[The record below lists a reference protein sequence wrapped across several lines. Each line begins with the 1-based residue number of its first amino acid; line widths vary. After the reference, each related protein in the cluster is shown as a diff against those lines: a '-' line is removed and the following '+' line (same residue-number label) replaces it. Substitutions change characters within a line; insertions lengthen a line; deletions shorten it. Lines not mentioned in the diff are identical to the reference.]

1 MTDRRL
7 PSKIIAKK
15 KHSRVIF
22 WGILIAFISA
32 VSGFLLIY
40 FLDEGKDILNDS
52 NFIASDNTEVENKDP
67 SWEESVYNFEDMDK
81 FEEDVIADQAVE
93 NSELVQIFKEQERS
107 AKSPVKKEPKWL
119 KNAAPRP

>member
-22 WGILIAFISA
+22 WGIVIAFISA

-40 FLDEGKDILNDS
+40 FLDVGKGILNNPD
-52 NFIASDNTEVENKDP
+52 FIASDNAEVENKDP
-67 SWEESVYNFEDMDK
+67 SWEESVYNFE
-81 FEEDVIADQAVE
+81 EDVIADQAVE
-93 NSELVQIFKEQERS
+93 HSDLVQIFKEQERS
-107 AKSPVKKEPKWL
+107 AKSPVKQEPKWL
-119 KNAAPRP
+119 KNAAP